1 MRPARPAAALVA
13 LCVAA
18 SPARAAEEPP
28 VPLAYD
34 WTVDGVVTGAAAAT
48 TLTLMLL
55 RDELGPLQCKWCT
68 PGSVD
73 GDLARSVGWAN
84 PKAASTASDVL
95 QVALPLGVLAY
106 GVAEGYRLGD
116 PSAGWSGALLVVEA
130 VSIAMLVN
138 TAVKYAVGR
147 ARPYVWL
154 GTPDLYG
161 DPHDANLSFF
171 SGHAT
176 FAFATAVSA
185 GTVFM
190 MQKLPGAPI
199 VLGVGLGVAAFTS
212 YLRMAAEQHYLT
224 DALAGAAVGS
234 LVGWAV
240 PFLFHQPR
248 KGAPQ
253 PGALM
258 PTPAG
263 IAIAW

>member
-1 MRPARPAAALVA
+1 MRLARPAAVLVA

-18 SPARAAEEPP
+18 PPARAADEPP

-34 WTVDGVVTGAAAAT
+34 WAVDGVVTGAFAAG
-48 TLTLMLL
+48 TLTLILL
-55 RDELGPLQCKWCT
+55 RDDLGPLQCRWCT

-73 GDLARSVGWAN
+73 GDLARSVAWAN
-84 PKAASTASDVL
+84 PKAASTLSDVL
-95 QVALPLGVLAY
+95 QVALPLGMLAY
-106 GVAEGYRLGD
+106 GVAEGYRLGQ
-116 PSAGWSGALLVVEA
+116 PSAGWSGALIVAES

-147 ARPYVWL
+147 ARPYVWM

-161 DPHDANLSFF
+161 NPHDANLSFF

-224 DALAGAAVGS
+224 DMLVGAAVGS

-240 PFLFHQPR
+240 PVLFHPPR

>member
-1 MRPARPAAALVA
+1 MRLARPAAVLVA
-13 LCVAA
+13 LCVTA
-18 SPARAAEEPP
+18 SPARAADEPP
-28 VPLAYD
+28 VPLTYD
-34 WTVDGVVTGAAAAT
+34 WAVDGVVTGAFAAS

-55 RDELGPLQCKWCT
+55 RDDLGPLQCKWCT

-73 GDLARSVGWAN
+73 GDVARSVAWAN
-84 PKAASTASDVL
+84 PKAASTLSDVL
-95 QVALPLGVLAY
+95 QVALPLGALAY
-106 GVAEGYRLGD
+106 GVVEGYRLGQ
-116 PSAGWSGALLVVEA
+116 PSAGWSGALLVVES

-147 ARPYVWL
+147 ARPYVWM

-161 DPHDANLSFF
+161 NPHDANLSFF
-171 SGHAT
+171 SGHVT

-224 DALAGAAVGS
+224 DVLAGAAIGS

-240 PFLFHQPR
+240 PVLFHPPR

>member
-1 MRPARPAAALVA
+1 
-13 LCVAA
+13 
-18 SPARAAEEPP
+18 
-28 VPLAYD
+28 
-34 WTVDGVVTGAAAAT
+34 
-48 TLTLMLL
+48 
-55 RDELGPLQCKWCT
+55 
-68 PGSVD
+68 VD
-73 GDLARSVGWAN
+73 GDLARSVAWAN
-84 PKAASTASDVL
+84 PKAASTLSDVL
-95 QVALPLGVLAY
+95 QVALPLGMLAY
-106 GVAEGYRLGD
+106 GVAEGYRLGQ
-116 PSAGWSGALLVVEA
+116 PSAGWSGALIVAES
-130 VSIAMLVN
+130 VSIAMLLN

-147 ARPYVWL
+147 ARPYVWM

-161 DPHDANLSFF
+161 NPHDANLSFF

-224 DALAGAAVGS
+224 DMLVGAAVGS

-240 PFLFHQPR
+240 PVLFHPPR

>member
-1 MRPARPAAALVA
+1 MRLARPAAALAA

-18 SPARAAEEPP
+18 SPARAADEAP
-28 VPLAYD
+28 VPLTYD
-34 WTVDGVVTGAAAAT
+34 WAVDGAVTGAVAAS

-55 RDELGPLQCKWCT
+55 RGDLAPLQCKWCT

-73 GDLARSVGWAN
+73 GDLARSVAWAS
-84 PKAASTASDVL
+84 PKSASTLSDAL

-106 GVAEGYRLGD
+106 GVIEGYRLGQ
-116 PSAGWSGALLVVEA
+116 PSAGWSSALLVVES

-147 ARPYVWL
+147 ARPYVWM

-161 DPHDANLSFF
+161 DPRDANLSFF

-185 GTVFM
+185 GTLFM
-190 MQKLPGAPI
+190 MQKMPGAPI

-212 YLRMAAEQHYLT
+212 YLRMASEQHYLT
-224 DALAGAAVGS
+224 DVLTGAAVGS
-234 LVGWAV
+234 LIGWAV

-253 PGALM
+253 PGALL
-258 PTPAG
+258 PAPAG